1 MKTKSVRLWLPDDNI
16 MIFTLGIVITII
28 VVTNI
33 ITKTIITVIIIL
45 IIVIVITIIIIII
58 IHVLIMINNNN
69 IMDCKNGDKGKNRT
83 VLEKCA
89 VWNG

>member
-1 MKTKSVRLWLPDDNI
+1 MKTKSVRLWLPDDKI

-28 VVTNI
+28 VVTSI
-33 ITKTIITVIIIL
+33 ITKTIIKL
-45 IIVIVITIIIIII
+45 IIIIIKP
-58 IHVLIMINNNN
+58 VFIMIINNN
-69 IMDCKNGDKGKNRT
+69 IMDCKNGDKGKNWT

>member
-1 MKTKSVRLWLPDDNI
+1 MKTKSVRLWLPDDEI

-28 VVTNI
+28 VVTSI
-33 ITKTIITVIIIL
+33 ITKTIIKV
-45 IIVIVITIIIIII
+45 IIIIII
-58 IHVLIMINNNN
+58 TPVLIMIINNN
-69 IMDCKNGDKGKNRT
+69 IMDCKSGDKCKNWT